1 MNTST
6 EIRNVMTRMKVGSE
20 GMTKGRAIR
29 TVLALGFTLGAASG
43 WAQEQGPVTG
53 DAAHGAL
60 LYYQQGCYQC
70 HGFSGYGREDL
81 NNTGS
86 PFLLNE
92 QVFMAFLRARQDVA
106 PLFPVTDMPNYPA
119 TALDDD
125 GVRDIYAYIRSM
137 PDNRPEVESIPV
149 FQAILEAAEQ
159 PYTP

>member
-1 MNTST
+1 MKT
-6 EIRNVMTRMKVGSE
+6 IRNVTVNTISMMQTVKMNASSVI
-20 GMTKGRAIR
+20 KG
-29 TVLALGFTLGAASG
+29 VLALGLSLGAASA

-86 PFLLNE
+86 PFLFNE
-92 QVFMAFLRARQDVA
+92 EVFMAFLRGRPDVA

-119 TALDDD
+119 NALSDE
-125 GVRDIYAYIRSM
+125 GVRDIYAYVRSM
-137 PDNRPEVESIPV
+137 PDNQPEPGDVPI
-149 FQAILEAAEQ
+149 FQAILESAER
-159 PYTP
+159 PYAP